1 MCYSEIVEFWSITMN
16 ALVYFLNWV
25 VNELEYYYYLK
36 RAGYL
41 CEDLEYLVAHAQLN
55 EIRQSEEYRKLCQ

>member
-1 MCYSEIVEFWSITMN
+1 MN
-16 ALVYFLNWV
+16 ALVYFLNWA

-41 CEDLEYLVAHAQLN
+41 CEDWEYLVAHAQLN
-55 EIRQSEEYRKLCQ
+55 EIRQSEEYRKLCQER